1 MDSDEVIATLRRH
14 EAELRAL
21 GIERIVLFGSV
32 ATDTGTEE
40 SDVDFAVKLAPGPV
54 GFERLALLSRIEARL
69 AELFGRPVDVVEEP
83 ARSPYIRDA
92 IERDGLRAF

>member
-1 MDSDEVIATLRRH
+1 MDSNQVIATLRRH

-21 GIERIVLFGSV
+21 GVDQIALFGSV

-40 SDVDFAVKLAPGPV
+40 SDVDFAVRLAPGPV
-54 GFERLALLSRIEARL
+54 GLQRIGVLDRLEARL
-69 AELFGRPVDVVEEP
+69 AELLGRPVDVVEEP
-83 ARSPYIRDA
+83 ARSPRIREA

>member
-1 MDSDEVIATLRRH
+1 MHSDETIAVLRRH

-21 GIERIVLFGSV
+21 GVEHIVLFGSV
-32 ATDTGTEE
+32 ARDTGAEA
-40 SDVDFAVKLAPGPV
+40 SDVDVAVRLAPGPV
-54 GFERLALLSRIEARL
+54 GFDRLALLSRIEAHL

-83 ARSPYIRDA
+83 ARSPYIREA

>member
-1 MDSDEVIATLRRH
+1 MDSDQVLSVLRRH

-21 GIERIVLFGSV
+21 GIEHISVFGSM

-40 SDVDFAVKLAPGPV
+40 SDVDVAVRLAPGPV
-54 GFERLALLSRIEARL
+54 GFDRLAMLTRIEARL
-69 AELFGRPVDVVEEP
+69 AELFGRHVDVVAEP
-83 ARSPYIRDA
+83 ARHPRIRDA

>member
-1 MDSDEVIATLRRH
+1 MDSDEVITTLRRH

-21 GIERIVLFGSV
+21 GVERITVFGSM

-40 SDVDFAVKLAPGPV
+40 SDVDVAVRLAPELYGLERV
-54 GFERLALLSRIEARL
+54 GALTDVRARL
-69 AELFGRPVDVVEEP
+69 SELLHCPVDVVEEP
-83 ARSPYIRDA
+83 ARSPHIRHA